1 MEKDRGL
8 EGWRVSRRQRS
19 EGKGQKAE
27 VRGQKTENRGQKTE
41 GWKAGGLEG

>member
-8 EGWRVSRRQRS
+8 EGWRVSRRRES
-19 EGKGQKAE
+19 E